1 MTTLPATLPAAL
13 IVAAALQSGAPSSP
27 PASPAADDVARAAAK
42 ATSERGIAGEL
53 VLTTR
58 GKPLRAKADQPITAP
73 ILARVIR
80 STVDADGIVTTRL
93 GFIGTT
99 AGVFDLAPL
108 LEHADGTVA
117 TGLDPIPVAIE
128 STLPETVGSDLFG
141 GTESE
146 PFHANRYRAT
156 LITIGI
162 LWIAV
167 PIAVLVIRR
176 LRRRAPEPVVP
187 PAPPPSLADQLRPLV
202 HSALA
207 GTLDVAGR
215 GQLEL
220 LLYSYWRERR
230 GLGDLPQVEAVS
242 ALRRDDTAGELLVA
256 VERWLHDRP
265 DAANRSS
272 ERVEALLA
280 PYRDAAAIEPPAPR
294 AVAEAAR

>member
-1 MTTLPATLPAAL
+1 MQAFLAL
-13 IVAAALQSGAPSSP
+13 VVAAGLQAGAPA
-27 PASPAADDVARAAAK
+27 PADGRDDDAARAAAR

-53 VLTTR
+53 VITTR

-117 TGLDPIPVAIE
+117 SGLEPIQVAIE

-146 PFHANRYRAT
+146 PFRANRYRAT
-156 LITIGI
+156 LIAIGV
-162 LWIAV
+162 LWLAV
-167 PIAVLVIRR
+167 PIAVLVVRR
-176 LRRRAPEPVVP
+176 MRRQAAAPVVP

-202 HSALA
+202 QSAIA

-230 GLGDLPQVEAVS
+230 GLDGLSQAEAVS
-242 ALRRDDTAGELLVA
+242 ALRRDESAGELLVA

-265 DAANRSS
+265 DAANRSA

-280 PYRDAAAIEPPAPR
+280 PYRDAAAIHAPAPR